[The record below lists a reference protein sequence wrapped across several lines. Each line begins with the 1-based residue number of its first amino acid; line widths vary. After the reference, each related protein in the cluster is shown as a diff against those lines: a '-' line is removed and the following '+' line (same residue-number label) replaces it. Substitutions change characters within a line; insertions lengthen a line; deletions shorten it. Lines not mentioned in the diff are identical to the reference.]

1 MAEQKKTSQVNPD
14 EISVSG
20 LKHFSL
26 IDLLMIIMIVGL
38 VSLAIFPK
46 IQDGKNDII
55 IRNSLTKMQMIIN
68 ANEDFKEEDGDYAFD
83 ISQLNLGDA
92 VADDFFE
99 FTLNDTAIVA
109 TSSKIALNDVT
120 YYYLIDEQGF
130 RISPDSKKIIDDSI
144 FDKPGK

>member
-68 ANEDFKEEDGDYAFD
+68 ANEDFKEVEDGDYAL
-83 ISQLNLGDA
+83 ISRSLTLGDA
-92 VADDFFE
+92 VADDF
-99 FTLNDTAIVA
+99 LN
-109 TSSKIALNDVT
+109 L
-120 YYYLIDEQGF
+120 L
-130 RISPDSKKIIDDSI
+130 
-144 FDKPGK
+144 